1 MNNSVLSPEL
11 NENRFRI
18 KEGKYT
24 PNVWKLVFHLGYIES
39 YKSYLDSSLK
49 LKVQMLL
56 LYFSR

>member
-1 MNNSVLSPEL
+1 MNNSVLPPEL

-39 YKSYLDSSLK
+39 YKSYLDS
-49 LKVQMLL
+49 
-56 LYFSR
+56 